1 MAKTGQAAATV
12 TSGPSNAEALSTAG
26 READGATA
34 VSSGGG
40 GRWTGGGRAAGVTGS
55 SGKSAGSVASSI
67 RRGDEARGRP
77 TTGTMTGRGVS
88 TTTSGPEVV
97 GVGVARRT
105 RTGQPRRRTG
115 KPMAYSRRE
124 VVVVAAAAADA
135 AVVVTGVVVT
145 GVVVTG
151 VVVTGVVVTGV
162 VFFASVVAGVVTTGG
177 MPAVALGV
185 AVVVVVVVAVAA
197 GRRIGASVFLG
208 VHRMR
213 VVIFVDLDNG
223 AAPRPKR
230 RLMQGLWILKNG
242 KGRKN
247 SEYKVA

>member
-151 VVVTGVVVTGV
+151 VV
-162 VFFASVVAGVVTTGG
+162 FFASVVAGVVTTGG

-208 VHRMR
+208 VHRIR

>member
-145 GVVVTG
+145 GVV
-151 VVVTGVVVTGV
+151 
-162 VFFASVVAGVVTTGG
+162 FFASVVAGVVTTGG

-208 VHRMR
+208 VHRIR

-247 SEYKVA
+247 SEYKVV

>member
-67 RRGDEARGRP
+67 RRGDEASGRP

-97 GVGVARRT
+97 GVVSAVPVADDASLLLGALDT
-105 RTGQPRRRTG
+105 RPSGGGGAG
-115 KPMAYSRRE
+115 KEWWVMGE
-124 VVVVAAAAADA
+124 
-135 AVVVTGVVVT
+135 G
-145 GVVVTG
+145 
-151 VVVTGVVVTGV
+151 
-162 VFFASVVAGVVTTGG
+162 
-177 MPAVALGV
+177 
-185 AVVVVVVVAVAA
+185 
-197 GRRIGASVFLG
+197 
-208 VHRMR
+208 
-213 VVIFVDLDNG
+213 
-223 AAPRPKR
+223 
-230 RLMQGLWILKNG
+230 G
-242 KGRKN
+242 KGFKP
-247 SEYKVA
+247 

>member
-40 GRWTGGGRAAGVTGS
+40 GRRTGGGRAAGVTGS

-151 VVVTGVVVTGV
+151 VVVTGVV
-162 VFFASVVAGVVTTGG
+162 FSASVVAGVVTTGG

-185 AVVVVVVVAVAA
+185 AVVVVVVVAVAV
-197 GRRIGASVFLG
+197 GRRTGASVFFG
-208 VHRMR
+208 VHRIR
-213 VVIFVDLDNG
+213 VVPADFDGVAD
-223 AAPRPKR
+223 PRPKR
-230 RLMQGLWILKNG
+230 RRMQRLEILKNER
-242 KGRKN
+242 GRKK
-247 SEYKVA
+247 SKHKGA